1 MDERTSGG
9 CTEPCKCE
17 ILVEIVCRPRLVQ
30 EYTKEFLDMAEKCK
44 SKPVEGWCRCYKARL
59 RRDIRG
65 ELNGAMESMEF
76 ALVVRMAGKALAA
89 KAWLLNML
97 FMSQV
102 LNRKRIHRK
111 INNRRIIWN
120 RQLEVSECLVI
131 TRGRNTFLHF
141 VETR

>member
-1 MDERTSGG
+1 
-9 CTEPCKCE
+9 
-17 ILVEIVCRPRLVQ
+17 
-30 EYTKEFLDMAEKCK
+30 
-44 SKPVEGWCRCYKARL
+44 
-59 RRDIRG
+59 
-65 ELNGAMESMEF
+65 MESIEF

-131 TRGRNTFLHF
+131 TRGRNTLLYF
-141 VETR
+141 VEIR

>member
-1 MDERTSGG
+1 
-9 CTEPCKCE
+9 
-17 ILVEIVCRPRLVQ
+17 
-30 EYTKEFLDMAEKCK
+30 
-44 SKPVEGWCRCYKARL
+44 
-59 RRDIRG
+59 
-65 ELNGAMESMEF
+65 MESMEF
-76 ALVVRMAGKALAA
+76 ALVVRMAGNAMAA
-89 KAWLLNML
+89 KVWLLNML

-102 LNRKRIHRK
+102 LNRKRIHQK